1 MKIKNITP
9 LVLGTPWRNLT
20 FLKVETDEGLVGYSE
35 GRNVNRTEALL
46 GYLEGAKKRY
56 VVGSD
61 PFRIEEL
68 VHRMFIGDF
77 ARIDDVAGMGIA
89 LVEMACWDIMGKALQ
104 QPVYQLLGGAVRDK
118 IKAYANGWYTVERE
132 PKAFHEAAKKVT
144 AKGYKALKCDPF
156 GAGLYEM
163 ERAEKIRSVSLV
175 EAIRDAV
182 GPDVEI
188 LIEMHARF
196 SPATA
201 IDLSRMLEP
210 FAPSW
215 IEEPTPADNL
225 DALKRVGDKVNLPVA
240 TGEHIH
246 TRHEVLRVL
255 QLQCIDVLQVDI
267 TESCGLLEGKKMAAM
282 ADAAYVTFAP
292 HNVGGPLS
300 TAACLH
306 LAACTTN
313 FKIQEHFNDFVDSWV
328 KEAATGPGY
337 PEVKDG
343 YFPLPGGPGLGV
355 TPNEDFI
362 KEHPMQGENF
372 NLFKEDWH
380 RRQAKK

>member
-1 MKIKNITP
+1 MKITDLRTFVVGNPWKNWVFVK
-9 LVLGTPWRNLT
+9 LY
-20 FLKVETDEGLVGYSE
+20 TDEGLTGLGEATLGLATKPAVGD
-35 GRNVNRTEALL
+35 V
-46 GYLEGAKKRY
+46 
-56 VVGSD
+56 
-61 PFRIEEL
+61 EEL
-68 VHRMFIGDF
+68 APHVIGEDPLQPEKLWFKMHRARYLGHSIGMS
-77 ARIDDVAGMGIA
+77 AI
-89 LVEMACWDIMGKALQ
+89 EQACWDILGKALN

-132 PKAFHEAAKKVT
+132 PKAFHEAAKKVI
-144 AKGYKALKCDPF
+144 AKGYKALKVDPF

-163 ERAEKIRSVSLV
+163 ERSEKNRSVSLI
-175 EAIRDAV
+175 EAIRDSV

-188 LIEMHARF
+188 LIEMHGRF

-201 IDLSRMLEP
+201 IDLSHDLEK
-210 FAPSW
+210 FKPSW
-215 IEEPTPADNL
+215 VEEPVPPDNL
-225 DALKRVGDKVNLPVA
+225 EAMAKAAAKINIPVA
-240 TGEHIH
+240 TGERIH
-246 TRHEVLRVL
+246 TRFETRRLL
-255 QLQCIDVLQVDI
+255 ELGAIDVLQTDI
-267 TESCGLLEGKKMAAM
+267 TESMGLLEGKKIAAM
-282 ADAAYVTFAP
+282 ADAYYVTFAP

-328 KEAATGPGY
+328 KDAATGPGY